1 MAPVTYDESSLRRY
15 ATAWTTSELV
25 PSRLSGTALILAAAT
40 ASGSREKY
48 GEPEAACSLFWLSH
62 MKPGPRSAGLIALTR
77 MPSGARSFAVAVV
90 IPITADFDATYA
102 TIVGAFERRNC
113 ALQVASPV
121 EDYLLRVDAMEE
133 GAEKAAVT
141 AVTAPILDAL
151 DDAYATPCEGAGL
164 FPLQATLNHNC
175 EPNVTLVKEEGDE
188 ERDCRVFAR

>member
-1 MAPVTYDESSLRRY
+1 MAPFTGSPKWWDAVVPPDEATDEAGFRRTLR
-15 ATAWTTSELV
+15 TLLTESWTL
-25 PSRLSGTALILAAAT
+25 LAAVLGPSA
-40 ASGSREKY
+40 
-48 GEPEAACSLFWLSH
+48 PPHCPLFSN
-62 MKPGPRSAGLIALTR
+62 I
-77 MPSGARSFAVAVV
+77 
-90 IPITADFDATYA
+90 DAYA